1 MFQCV
6 TVLFAHMCV
15 AILSSF
21 CLSLWIRCRVTCQV
35 DIYNKPDCVVTGLGF
50 VVETV
55 VGKGELYLCE
65 LCNMRSNLN
74 NMVDHIIGIKHRL
87 AYLVSRLCFSCNS
100 LYEFLACISIDLCF
114 SCNS

>member
-6 TVLFAHMCV
+6 NVNMFVCTHVCGNSFL
-15 AILSSF
+15 ILSQS
-21 CLSLWIRCRVTCQV
+21 V
-35 DIYNKPDCVVTGLGF
+35 DPLQSDLPGGYIKKKLDCVVTGLGF

-87 AYLVSRLCFSCNS
+87 AYLVPRLVFHATPCKSF
-100 LYEFLACISIDLCF
+100 
-114 SCNS
+114 